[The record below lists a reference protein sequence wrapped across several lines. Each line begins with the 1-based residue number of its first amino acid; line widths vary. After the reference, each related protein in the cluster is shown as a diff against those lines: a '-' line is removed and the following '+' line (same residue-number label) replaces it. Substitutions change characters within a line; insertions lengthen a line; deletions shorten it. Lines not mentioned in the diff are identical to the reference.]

1 VWIVFAVAVRQQVSI
16 TAKSSRGKLESRRR
30 EAGWDFASYRR
41 PKTHGEVLHTRS
53 DRSHFTRK
61 FGETYA
67 MQDHAETRRPRDRPV
82 DEDAG
87 FTARARLR
95 GFVNP
100 IVRYSMSALTDVL
113 GQPLLR
119 RFGDFDSSRPRPQK
133 RGRATLLI
141 ED

>member
-1 VWIVFAVAVRQQVSI
+1 MWIVFTVAVRQQVSI

-41 PKTHGEVLHTRS
+41 PKLTGRRHTR
-53 DRSHFTRK
+53 DLI
-61 FGETYA
+61 
-67 MQDHAETRRPRDRPV
+67 DHASLENSVRLTPCKITLRP
-82 DEDAG
+82 AG
-87 FTARARLR
+87 RGIVRLMKMPGSPRARLR
-95 GFVNP
+95 GFVNL

>member
-1 VWIVFAVAVRQQVSI
+1 
-16 TAKSSRGKLESRRR
+16 
-30 EAGWDFASYRR
+30 
-41 PKTHGEVLHTRS
+41 
-53 DRSHFTRK
+53 
-61 FGETYA
+61 

-87 FTARARLR
+87 SPRARLR

-119 RFGDFDSSRPRPQK
+119 RFGDFDSSRPRSQK